1 MGAIYLVLM
10 QKFSGLAE
18 GQVLQR
24 LGKKRGANLKL
35 AGISDETGIVL
46 ATLSGE
52 DGALRDWKLQT
63 VGKAAKGKF
72 QATLSNIPAGGPYRL
87 ELSVKGG
94 GVLGSVKEF
103 FVGDV
108 WIMAGQ
114 SNMEGVGN
122 REYAAKPHPL
132 VRSLSM
138 RREWRLAE
146 DALHVLAE
154 SPDICHNNG
163 RQSSTQGADRLRK
176 KSAKGV
182 GVGVFFGREMLERSG
197 VPQGL
202 ISTAHGGTSMQ
213 QWSPALKKQGGSS
226 LYWSMLESWRVTG
239 QPVAGVLWYQGESDA
254 SLTDAPLYTKRM
266 KELVAASRRDL
277 KQPTLPWFVVQI
289 ARVIRARNNNTPAWN
304 AIQEAERLL
313 PRVIRNLETVA
324 AVDLELDDPIHISGK
339 DYPRLANRLARA
351 ADRLVYKS
359 KEKRPPQLKDIR
371 PGVSKSGDRLI
382 NVEFSEIEGG
392 LVSEGEARG
401 FSITN
406 AEGVEQFLIFKTS
419 LLGHKARLHL
429 ANASGAG
436 LFLSYGHGEMPC
448 CTISDTRG
456 MSLPVF
462 GPLPIGKP
470 IAVLPFVREWQV
482 SEIIQ
487 NATPLDK
494 IKLPEILAHPTKKKA
509 YGDDG
514 FINQWELWKGNSG
527 QNYFH
532 AQIELPEP
540 MRLDVLMGYD
550 GPFRLWLDGKPFF
563 TNIEGTNPA
572 FPDQSREST
581 SLKAGLHK
589 ITVAMDLNEGQ
600 AWGFFLRFE
609 RKDLTLAQIKSG
621 VYARP
626 NYLA

>member
-1 MGAIYLVLM
+1 MVLM

-24 LGKKRGANLKL
+24 LDKKRGANLNLTGVSAK
-35 AGISDETGIVL
+35 DGIVL
-46 ATLSGE
+46 ATIS
-52 DGALRDWKLQT
+52 DGKSTLKGWKLQP

-72 QATLSNIPAGGPYRL
+72 QAALANIPAGGPYRL

-94 GVLGSVKEF
+94 GALGTVKEF

-146 DALHVLAE
+146 DALHVLVE
-154 SPDICHNNG
+154 SPDACHNSG
-163 RQSSTQGADRLRK
+163 RQCTPQEGNQLRK
-176 KSAKGV
+176 KSPKGV

-202 ISTAHGGTSMQ
+202 ISTAHGGTSML
-213 QWSPALKKQGGSS
+213 QWSPADKSKGGES
-226 LYWSMLESWRVTG
+226 LYWSMLESWKVTG

-254 SLTDAPLYTKRM
+254 NPTDAPLYTKRM
-266 KELVAASRRDL
+266 KDLVAASRRDL

-289 ARVIRARNNNTPAWN
+289 ARVIRTRTIDSPFWN
-304 AIQEAERLL
+304 VIQEAERLL
-313 PRVIRNLETVA
+313 PNVIQNLETVA

-351 ADRLVYKS
+351 ADRLVYKA
-359 KEKRPPQLKDIR
+359 KEKRPPQLKQIT
-371 PGVSKSGDRLI
+371 PIVSKSGDKLI
-382 NVEFSEIEGG
+382 DIEFSEVEGQ
-392 LVSEGEARG
+392 LVSQGEARG
-401 FSITN
+401 FSLTN
-406 AEGVEQFLIFKTS
+406 GEGIEQFFIFKTT
-419 LLGHKARLHL
+419 LHGNTVRLHL
-429 ANASGAG
+429 ANGAGSG

-448 CTISDTRG
+448 CTINDSRG

-462 GPLPIGKP
+462 GPLPVGKP
-470 IAVLPFVREWQV
+470 VAVLPFVREWQV
-482 SEIIQ
+482 SAIIPD
-487 NATPLDK
+487 AAPLAK
-494 IKLPEILAHPTKKKA
+494 IKLPELLAHPTEKKV

-514 FINQWELWKGNSG
+514 LINQWELWKGNSG

-532 AQIELPEP
+532 AKIELPEP
-540 MRLDVLMGYD
+540 MRLEILMGYD

-563 TNIEGTNPA
+563 ADINGTNPA
-572 FPDQSREST
+572 FPDQGRKGI
-581 SLKAGLHK
+581 SLKAGRHD
-589 ITVAMDLNEGQ
+589 ITVAMDLNVGR

-621 VYARP
+621 TYARP
-626 NYLA
+626 TYLV